1 MSARRIAR
9 NWPLVSG
16 LCLIGVM
23 LSLALGAPW
32 MDIPDPMAQTR
43 FVRDETGYHWKPF
56 EPGEVRGFP
65 LGTDFDG
72 RDVRSRLIWGLRP
85 TLLLA
90 LSVALIRIALAAS
103 VGILAGWD
111 SGSKGRLAGGLIH
124 LSNMVPLLV
133 VAIVLLY
140 LVGGGMRAGDM
151 ILALSV
157 TGWSGAARLVAA
169 RVRGLRHVGYI
180 EAARALGAGPGF
192 ILRKHVIPALTG
204 LLPVLAAFE
213 MAAALLLLGELGFL
227 GFYLGGGTIR
237 GVARTDTA
245 GSWLVRIPGQPELG
259 QMLSVGWENFFQ
271 SKWLS
276 LWAGLAFGVSVAAF
290 LLLGEGL
297 RRAWEARAR
306 RRVGAR
312 AHR

>member
-32 MDIPDPMAQTR
+32 MDMPDPMAQTR

-103 VGILAGWD
+103 V
-111 SGSKGRLAGGLIH
+111 
-124 LSNMVPLLV
+124 
-133 VAIVLLY
+133 VLF
-140 LVGGGMRAGDM
+140 G
-151 ILALSV
+151 
-157 TGWSGAARLVAA
+157 
-169 RVRGLRHVGYI
+169 
-180 EAARALGAGPGF
+180 ALGIIIYQDRTEAKAFIRQEKALQGIRDVKFGPMFGKGTQGASFGF
-192 ILRKHVIPALTG
+192 R
-204 LLPVLAAFE
+204 F
-213 MAAALLLLGELGFL
+213 
-227 GFYLGGGTIR
+227 
-237 GVARTDTA
+237 
-245 GSWLVRIPGQPELG
+245 
-259 QMLSVGWENFFQ
+259 
-271 SKWLS
+271 
-276 LWAGLAFGVSVAAF
+276 
-290 LLLGEGL
+290 
-297 RRAWEARAR
+297 
-306 RRVGAR
+306 
-312 AHR
+312 